1 MTLPD
6 CNTALK
12 RIVLRMDMRKI
23 RDIIEETP
31 GLSELQKQFFNTMLT
46 MRKERILDHALEKL
60 RKQELRLEI
69 QLPRTHRTHEELE
82 R

>member
-1 MTLPD
+1 
-6 CNTALK
+6 
-12 RIVLRMDMRKI
+12 MRKI

-46 MRKERILDHALEKL
+46 MRKERILDYALEKL

-69 QLPRTHRTHEELE
+69 
-82 R
+82 